1 MSPEI
6 ETILTRLDRADDK
19 RDIYQQEVR
28 KQFDELRA
36 WMMTAFVLKAVF
48 EAELKTRD
56 MSIESLQKSLDEH
69 VTNEMTKPQRFIA
82 ISGGALGIVTAL
94 ISIIEALLLLKK

>member
-19 RDIYQQEVR
+19 RDTYQQEIR
-28 KQFDELRA
+28 KQLDDLRA

-48 EAELKTRD
+48 EAELTTRD
-56 MSIESLQKSLDEH
+56 MSIKNLQKELDEH
-69 VTNEMTKPQRFIA
+69 IQNEMSKPQRMIA
-82 ISGGALGIVTAL
+82 VSGGVLGIITAL
-94 ISIIEALLLLKK
+94 ISIVEAVLLLKK